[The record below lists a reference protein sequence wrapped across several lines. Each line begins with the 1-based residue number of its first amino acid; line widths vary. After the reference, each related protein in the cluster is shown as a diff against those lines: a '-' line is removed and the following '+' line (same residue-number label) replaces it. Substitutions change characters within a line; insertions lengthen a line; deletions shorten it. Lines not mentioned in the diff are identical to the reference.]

1 MSTPVASCHSR
12 AATTAGLIPRCAAS
26 ASTSQL
32 RLVSATGVTSTAAC
46 RAAPRQRAAFLPRP
60 ALSPRHLSSA
70 SALAPSIPA
79 LSALSARQPRL
90 PSRSPGAVRVHARG
104 GGGDGSVGV
113 PERILSA
120 SVYFLPLLD
129 GARYA
134 RFLYAQYPFT
144 RVILDPIIPLVQ
156 AYNSFPYA
164 GLILFFLLYLAV
176 IRNQNLDRYVRYNAM
191 QAVILDILMILPSLI
206 ERLFAGN
213 DGISLQ
219 LTIIFYNTVFL
230 YLFACFVFGVVSCLL
245 GKTPRL
251 PIVAEAADAQVH
263 TPHTTPAISLPSPF
277 FPHLA
282 SQLCAA
288 IPTRHHCLIPS
299 LPFSSAPLPS
309 PHHHFPTPS
318 SAFPLTCVPLSPH

>member
-1 MSTPVASCHSR
+1 MSTSVASCHAR
-12 AATTAGLIPRCAAS
+12 AAATAGLIPRCAAS

-32 RLVSATGVTSTAAC
+32 RLVSATGATPTAAC
-46 RAAPRQRAAFLPRP
+46 RAVPRQRAAFLPRP
-60 ALSPRHLSSA
+60 ALSPRHLSST
-70 SALAPSIPA
+70 
-79 LSALSARQPRL
+79 SALSPSLHALSVRSTSARL
-90 PSRSPGAVRVHARG
+90 PPRAPGAVRVSARG

-144 RVILDPIIPLVQ
+144 RVLLDPIIPLVQ

-251 PIVAEAADAQVH
+251 PIVAEAADAQV
-263 TPHTTPAISLPSPF
+263 
-277 FPHLA
+277 
-282 SQLCAA
+282 
-288 IPTRHHCLIPS
+288 PS
-299 LPFSSAPLPS
+299 LPFPSAIR
-309 PHHHFPTPS
+309 H
-318 SAFPLTCVPLSPH
+318 

>member
-1 MSTPVASCHSR
+1 MSTSCHAR
-12 AATTAGLIPRCAAS
+12 AAATAGLIPRSAGS

-32 RLVSATGVTSTAAC
+32 RLVSATGATPTAAC
-46 RAAPRQRAAFLPRP
+46 RAVPRQRAAFLPRP
-60 ALSPRHLSSA
+60 ALSPRHLTST
-70 SALAPSIPA
+70 SALSPSLPA
-79 LSALSARQPRL
+79 LSTQTTSARLPRL
-90 PSRSPGAVRVHARG
+90 PSRAPGAVRVSARG
-104 GGGDGSVGV
+104 GGGSVGV
-113 PERILSA
+113 PERIISA
-120 SVYFLPLLD
+120 AVYFLPLLD

-144 RVILDPIIPLVQ
+144 RVLLDPIIPLVQ

-164 GLILFFLLYLAV
+164 GLILFFLLYLAI

-191 QAVILDILMILPSLI
+191 QAVILDILMILPSLL

-251 PIVAEAADAQVH
+251 PIVAEAADAQV
-263 TPHTTPAISLPSPF
+263 PF
-277 FPHLA
+277 
-282 SQLCAA
+282 
-288 IPTRHHCLIPS
+288 
-299 LPFSSAPLPS
+299 
-309 PHHHFPTPS
+309 
-318 SAFPLTCVPLSPH
+318 